1 MGVKERKER
10 QKDEV
15 RSAILMAAW
24 EIASKEGWKAV
35 SLRKIADI
43 IEYSA
48 PLIYSY
54 FDSKDAILLEF
65 VKKGYCKKYKAYKK
79 AKEQHTD
86 PAQQLKAMA
95 YAGWKFA
102 VREKQLYQLM
112 YSIKV
117 SPCKT
122 QWDCCDIMENR
133 KAISELV
140 LSTIKELI
148 ARSAHPETDPEMK
161 FLAFSSI
168 LHGLVSFY
176 LTQADRSSA
185 EKYKMILDDAIS
197 GIIKT
202 LDQ

>member
-1 MGVKERKER
+1 MGVIERKER

-15 RSAILMAAW
+15 RSAILKAAW

-35 SLRKIADI
+35 SLRRIADI

-54 FDSKDAILLEF
+54 FESKEAILLEF
-65 VKKGYCKKYKAYKK
+65 VKKGYFKKYEALKK

-86 PAQQLKAMA
+86 PALQLKAMA
-95 YAGWKFA
+95 FAGWKFA
-102 VREKQLYQLM
+102 IEHNVLYQLM

-117 SPCKT
+117 APCKA
-122 QWDCCDIMENR
+122 QWNCCEILDVR
-133 KAISELV
+133 KSMGEVV
-140 LSTIKELI
+140 LSTIKELV

-161 FLAFSSI
+161 YLAFSSI
-168 LHGLVSFY
+168 LHGLISFY
-176 LTQADRSSA
+176 LTQADHQA
-185 EKYKMILDDAIS
+185 PEKYQMILDDSIS

-202 LDQ
+202 LD

>member
-1 MGVKERKER
+1 MGVLERKER

-15 RSAILMAAW
+15 RAAILKAAW
-24 EIASKEGWKAV
+24 EIANKEGWKAV

-54 FDSKDAILLEF
+54 FECKEAILLEF
-65 VKKGYCKKYKAYKK
+65 VKKGYFKKYEALKK
-79 AKEQHTD
+79 AKQQHTD
-86 PAQQLKAMA
+86 PALQLKAMA
-95 YAGWKFA
+95 LAGWEFA
-102 VREKQLYQLM
+102 IKEQTLYQLM

-117 SPCKT
+117 APCKI
-122 QWDCCDIMENR
+122 QWDCCEIIDARKDI
-133 KAISELV
+133 AELT

-161 FLAFSSI
+161 YLAYSSI

-176 LTQADRSSA
+176 LTQADNPGA
-185 EKYKMILDDAIS
+185 EKYKLILDDAIS

>member
-1 MGVKERKER
+1 MGVLERKER
-10 QKDEV
+10 QKDEI
-15 RSAILMAAW
+15 RTAILKAAW
-24 EIASKEGWKAV
+24 EIARKEGWKAV

-54 FDSKDAILLEF
+54 FESKEAILLEF
-65 VKKGYCKKYKAYKK
+65 VKKGYFKKYQTIKK
-79 AKEQHTD
+79 AKYQHTD
-86 PAQQLKAMA
+86 PELQLKAMA
-95 YAGWKFA
+95 FAGWKFG
-102 VREKQLYQLM
+102 VKEKALYELM

-122 QWDCCDIMENR
+122 QWNCCEVMEAR
-133 KAISELV
+133 KEIGELI
-140 LSTIKELI
+140 LSTLKELI

-161 FLAFSSI
+161 YLAFSSI
-168 LHGLVSFY
+168 LHGLISFY
-176 LTQADRSSA
+176 LTQADHSSA

-202 LDQ
+202 LD

>member
-1 MGVKERKER
+1 MGVVERKER

-15 RSAILMAAW
+15 RSAILEAAW
-24 EIASKEGWKAV
+24 EIASKEGWKAL
-35 SLRKIADI
+35 SLRRIADI

-54 FDSKDAILLEF
+54 FESKEAILLEF
-65 VKKGYCKKYKAYKK
+65 VKKGYVKKYHALKK
-79 AKEQHTD
+79 AKEQHND
-86 PAQQLKAMA
+86 PALQLKAMA
-95 YAGWKFA
+95 FAGWKFA
-102 VREKQLYQLM
+102 TKHKVLYELM

-117 SPCKT
+117 APCNT
-122 QWDCCDIMENR
+122 QWNCCEVMDAR
-133 KAISELV
+133 KGIAALI

-161 FLAFSSI
+161 YLAFSSI

-176 LTQADRSSA
+176 LTQADHQAA
-185 EKYKMILDDAIS
+185 EKYQLILDDSIS

-202 LDQ
+202 LD